1 LRAERAIGGQELTIV
16 LEQAKGERVG
26 VHLNEVKT
34 AVINGKHNEIE
45 GLVRAAID
53 DGVDLNGLI
62 NKAMIPAMDVVGQR
76 FSNSEIFVPEMLVS
90 ALTMKKGLNLIKPL
104 LKDEETRSKG
114 TVMMCTVKGDIHDIG
129 KNLVIM
135 MLEGAGFQVVDLGV
149 DLTVETLIDKVG
161 EIKPD
166 ILGLSALLT
175 TTMPE
180 MEKAIEAL
188 EANGLRDSLRVMVGG
203 APVDAAFADKIGA
216 DGYGKDAA
224 EAVKLARGF
233 ISASAGN

>member
-1 LRAERAIGGQELTIV
+1 MNAQRDQIKA
-16 LEQAKGERVG
+16 
-26 VHLNEVKT
+26 
-34 AVINGKHNEIE
+34 AVIDGKHNEIE
-45 GLVRAAID
+45 DLVRATID
-53 DGVDLNGLI
+53 DGADLNELI

-104 LKDEETRSKG
+104 LKDEDTRSKG
-114 TVMMCTVKGDIHDIG
+114 TIIMYTVKGDIHDIG

-149 DLTVETLIDKVG
+149 DLIVETLIEKVG

-180 MEKAIEAL
+180 MANAIEAL
-188 EANGLRDSLRVMVGG
+188 EAKGLRESLRVMVGG
-203 APVDAAFADKIGA
+203 APLDAAFAQKIGA

-224 EAVKLARGF
+224 EAVTLTRGF
-233 ISASAGN
+233 MSANSGN